1 MDVMMNMT
9 TEDIRRLR
17 GQFTGSLALDAF
29 VRLMKK
35 CLRDRIH
42 SELDFVVGVI
52 ELFHTIDVNG
62 DAVLDWDEFTAYMMD
77 AGQAKADFY
86 FEGRGRFTKH
96 YMPLLLPPP
105 DAKTPMR
112 NIKTRVQQM
121 RLLVDQN
128 AVAYFE
134 ENSDVVY
141 IYGLQF
147 NHNEGPR
154 HLSTMRLHTAFQ
166 EHTVID
172 VVCVTTR
179 KSLVTS
185 SVLGRGYLSVWSMA
199 DLYSPVMTYRLESL
213 AAQEHLCWV
222 PSLQSIVT
230 SAVIFPS
237 LHSGKQS
244 DPKRDCYRPN
254 AGSDQPHTKFSQLE
268 LWDFSGKIRPPA
280 PGTIAT
286 KEVTVVQERFKGV
299 TALVA
304 FRSINRTYLAVGRE
318 DGVLCVVDAESGD
331 EMGSFDAH
339 GNGVKVLVYST
350 EVENL
355 ASVGF
360 HSYTDETTM
369 HISIWKK
376 TGSGVPETAASDA
389 VLVIAGTKARFYD
402 HCEVK
407 DREEIFFA
415 YYSSALNVVVGATST
430 KLLLWKGDTG
440 VLWKTY
446 EYAAIVITK
455 NNPAVESSRLSR
467 KEVVDPESRA
477 ARARAMTAVCVDDRE
492 RKVIVGDDTGSI
504 KVLNLVNGNVMKEL
518 DPHAHS
524 IVDVAYV
531 LYGKRV
537 ISISS
542 DSVLHVCDENDS
554 QGFYVPVGE
563 PKALPGNHPTD

>member
-128 AVAYFE
+128 AAAYFE

-172 VVCVTTR
+172 VVYVTTR

-376 TGSGVPETAASDA
+376 TGSG
-389 VLVIAGTKARFYD
+389 
-402 HCEVK
+402 
-407 DREEIFFA
+407 
-415 YYSSALNVVVGATST
+415 
-430 KLLLWKGDTG
+430 
-440 VLWKTY
+440 
-446 EYAAIVITK
+446 
-455 NNPAVESSRLSR
+455 
-467 KEVVDPESRA
+467 

-542 DSVLHVCDENDS
+542 DSVLHVCDENDP
-554 QGFYVPVGE
+554 QGFYVPVGK
-563 PKALPGNHPTD
+563 PKVLPGNHPTD